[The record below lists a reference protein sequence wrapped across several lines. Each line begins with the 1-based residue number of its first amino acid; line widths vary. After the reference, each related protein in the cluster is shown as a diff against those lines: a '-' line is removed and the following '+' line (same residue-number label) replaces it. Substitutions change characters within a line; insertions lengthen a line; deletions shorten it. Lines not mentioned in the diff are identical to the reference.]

1 MSLAATESES
11 ILKRKEH
18 IQDALYYRRKKQKK
32 VKQACLNL
40 ARLEWINQRY
50 FLGEQPF

>member
-1 MSLAATESES
+1 MSLATTEQES
-11 ILKRKEH
+11 VAKRKEH
-18 IQDALYYRRKKQKK
+18 VLDALYYRRKKQRK
-32 VKQACLNL
+32 VMQSYLKL

>member
-1 MSLAATESES
+1 MSLATTEQES
-11 ILKRKEH
+11 IAKRKEH
-18 IQDALYYRRKKQKK
+18 VLDALYYRRKKQKK

-40 ARLEWINQRY
+40 ARLEWINRRY

>member
-1 MSLAATESES
+1 MSLAITEQES
-11 ILKRKEH
+11 YAKRKEH
-18 IQDALYYRRKKQKK
+18 VLDALYYRRKKQRK
-32 VKQACLNL
+32 VMQSCLTL